1 ELKARQEKTPD
12 PNDPIQ
18 QLDFEFVLFDSAL
31 IDYDYIMKLIARF
44 TGQPPR
50 KQKMT
55 REQLIGLLAGNAKFL
70 DERED
75 MVEYINTL
83 TEGKGLDE
91 QAIREGYECFKAE
104 KNARELAVIA
114 EKHGLSPEALQGFI
128 DSILSRRIFD
138 PDALTELLRPLGLE
152 GAGPKRA
159 GNDGRPHPPAAQA
172 GRGPGNFRAGSVC
185 AVKATRKSHW
195 CPDCAFLSFG
205 RRGRGR

>member
-1 ELKARQEKTPD
+1 MINCCDDLRAFRGVYLDVAQELKARQEKTPD

-31 IDYDYIMKLIARF
+31 IDYDYIMKLIVRF

-50 KQKMT
+50 KQKIS

-75 MVEYINTL
+75 MIEYINTL

-91 QAIREGYECFKAE
+91 QAIREGYERFKAE

-114 EKHGLSPEALQGFI
+114 EKHGLSPDALQGFI
-128 DSILSRRIFD
+128 DSILSRRVFD
-138 PDALTELLRPLGLE
+138 PDALTELLRPLGLGWKVRAQKELELMDDLTPLLRKQAE
-152 GAGPKRA
+152 GQEISGLEVY
-159 GNDGRPHPPAAQA
+159 AQ
-172 GRGPGNFRAGSVC
+172 
-185 AVKATRKSHW
+185 
-195 CPDCAFLSFG
+195 
-205 RRGRGR
+205 

>member
-1 ELKARQEKTPD
+1 QEKTPD
-12 PNDPIQ
+12 PNAPIQ

-31 IDYDYIMKLIARF
+31 IDYDYIMKLIVRF

-91 QAIREGYECFKAE
+91 QAIREGYERFKAE
-104 KNARELAVIA
+104 KNARELAAIA
-114 EKHGLSPEALQGFI
+114 GKHGLSTKALQGFI

-138 PDALTELLRPLGLE
+138 PDALTELLRPLGLGWKVRAQKELELMDDLTPLLRKQAE
-152 GAGPKRA
+152 GQEISGLEGYER
-159 GNDGRPHPPAAQA
+159 
-172 GRGPGNFRAGSVC
+172 
-185 AVKATRKSHW
+185 
-195 CPDCAFLSFG
+195 
-205 RRGRGR
+205 